1 MTFNFESI
9 ANFGTTFTFPL
20 RESENCH
27 KKFDCVE
34 KVALGNQKE
43 NQCLL
48 YFGKKNLK
56 SGKFVSIFGAQ

>member
-27 KKFDCVE
+27 KKFNCVE
-34 KVALGNQKE
+34 KVALGKMM
-43 NQCLL
+43 
-48 YFGKKNLK
+48 KH
-56 SGKFVSIFGAQ
+56 FVPED